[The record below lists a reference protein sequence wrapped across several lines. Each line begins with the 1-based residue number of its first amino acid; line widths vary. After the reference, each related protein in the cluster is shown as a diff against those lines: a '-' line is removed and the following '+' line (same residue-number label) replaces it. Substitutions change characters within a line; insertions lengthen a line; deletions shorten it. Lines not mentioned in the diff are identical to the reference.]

1 MTNFDDFLKKQLEDP
16 KIKAEYDALD
26 PAFTV
31 MQAMIDAR
39 TKYGL
44 TQKSL
49 SKRTG
54 IPLTDIRKLETGNA
68 NPSVKTL
75 QSLAAGINMKLK
87 IAFIP
92 GDR

>member
-31 MQAMIDAR
+31 IQAMIDAR
-39 TKYGL
+39 TKFGIN
-44 TQKSL
+44 QKDL

-54 IPLTDIRKLETGNA
+54 IPLSDIRQMETGNA

-87 IAFIP
+87 IVFIP
-92 GDR
+92 SDR